1 MNDKLKEIRKL
12 HDEYEAI
19 LAEMRI
25 KYADKNHKPIEL
37 LTNTTNLH
45 RGELLKMLERV
56 AELPEK
62 WKSKDRYDHYDTS
75 RESKT
80 MTKCANELQA
90 ILEKDDEKT
99 TQKRS

>member
-1 MNDKLKEIRKL
+1 MNIKEIKIL
-12 HDEYEAI
+12 HEIVEDQLKVWGGAPDCIDGLEAH
-19 LAEMRI
+19 
-25 KYADKNHKPIEL
+25 DN
-37 LTNTTNLH
+37 

-75 RESKT
+75 SESKT

-90 ILEKDDEKT
+90 ILEDKT
-99 TQKRS
+99 